1 MEPKA
6 ESGQQVTVRSTTDDY
21 IKVEKI
27 GEGTYGVVYKAKDK
41 RTGEFVAM
49 KKIRLEAD
57 EEGIPST
64 AIREI
69 SLLKELQF
77 FNHPCIVSLLD
88 ILHEDSRLYLVF
100 EFMQMDLKRYLDSI
114 PSGKQLV
121 YFIYST
127 WSKIFEQVAQD
138 RDTYTTSNIS
148 P

>member
-1 MEPKA
+1 M
-6 ESGQQVTVRSTTDDY
+6 TVRATTDDY

-77 FNHPCIVSLLD
+77 FKHPCIVSLLE

-114 PSGKQLV
+114 PSGN
-121 YFIYST
+121 IYSLPYFNL
-127 WSKIFEQVAQD
+127 SSGPIRAPN
-138 RDTYTTSNIS
+138 TYLVSSRCPHGPNAD
-148 P
+148 